1 MQSFFVLFL
10 PLRMD
15 HAMEMLTLIYSITF
29 YSVILITRLD
39 LQPDLGCKMHWVC
52 LIYTG
57 TDLFG
62 WHA

>member
-1 MQSFFVLFL
+1 MI
-10 PLRMD
+10 D
-15 HAMEMLTLIYSITF
+15 HAMEMLTLIYSITC

-39 LQPDLGCKMHWVC
+39 LQPDLGCKMRWVC
-52 LIYTG
+52 FIYTG

>member
-1 MQSFFVLFL
+1 
-10 PLRMD
+10 MD